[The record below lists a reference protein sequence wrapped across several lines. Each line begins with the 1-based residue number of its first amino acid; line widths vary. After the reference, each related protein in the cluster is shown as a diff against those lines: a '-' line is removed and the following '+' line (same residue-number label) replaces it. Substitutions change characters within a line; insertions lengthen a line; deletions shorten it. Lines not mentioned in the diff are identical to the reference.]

1 MSESPRNHHLH
12 GPERPTSSETTPPKD
27 IGTLACRA
35 ADSYC
40 REELSTSLL
49 LTTDNS
55 APSIRERKETAHQYI
70 NSEHTDTTANET
82 VTAHANH
89 YADLPKIPSDL
100 FASEPMP
107 QLRSSYFIEGEV
119 RACVKIPSD
128 IYNDIN
134 CLNSH
139 GLTDADTLGVQIEAC
154 DKLIHYLDR
163 YRDMVT
169 FSNIRF
175 ISDELKEKFER
186 HELRLEDWKRARRAI
201 TGLQVEVS
209 REIDRLKDRRHKAI
223 WGNSYSYRVDSST
236 S

>member
-1 MSESPRNHHLH
+1 
-12 GPERPTSSETTPPKD
+12 
-27 IGTLACRA
+27 
-35 ADSYC
+35 
-40 REELSTSLL
+40 
-49 LTTDNS
+49 
-55 APSIRERKETAHQYI
+55 
-70 NSEHTDTTANET
+70 
-82 VTAHANH
+82 
-89 YADLPKIPSDL
+89 
-100 FASEPMP
+100 MP
-107 QLRSSYFIEGEV
+107 QLRSSYSIEGEV

-128 IYNDIN
+128 IYNDIH
-134 CLNSH
+134 CLNTH
-139 GLTDADTLGVQIEAC
+139 GLTDADTLGTQIEAC

-201 TGLQVEVS
+201 TGLQVEVP
-209 REIDRLKDRRHKAI
+209 REIDRLKDLRHKAI